1 MNKLPN
7 EMIDEIAKYLNKR
20 DLVNFAITNK
30 QHNEILS
37 NRLEYEKEKYK
48 FDEYHEYNRFILV
61 TNYRYKRENIRFR
74 DIFKCI
80 ICGCHTI
87 DNPDIWLCED
97 CRRYIDRKLNHD
109 RDLLKKII
117 YYECFLCVCIMREVR
132 MMLLQCKDIRNII
145 NNETISK
152 FKDDEVRYC
161 LMKLKYINSR
171 INNII
176 NDIIDNNDDSNDSYD
191 YDDSYDSVEDVD
203 DT

>member
-20 DLVNFAITNK
+20 DLVNFAMTNK

-37 NRLEYEKEKYK
+37 KRLEYEKEKYK

-74 DIFKCI
+74 GIFKCI

-87 DNPDIWLCED
+87 NNIDIWLCED
-97 CRRYIDRKLNHD
+97 CRRYIDIKLNHD
-109 RDLLKKII
+109 KDLLKKII
-117 YYECFLCVCIMREVR
+117 YYECFLCICIMREVR
-132 MMLLQCKDIRNII
+132 MMLLHSKDIRNII

-152 FKDDEVRYC
+152 FKHDEGRNC
-161 LMKLKYINSR
+161 LMKLKYIINSR

-176 NDIIDNNDDSNDSYD
+176 DNSDDSN
-191 YDDSYDSVEDVD
+191 DSYDSVEDVD